1 MLYRLLKQLASSSLK
16 KVVVDNASTDDS
28 LVDAMALA
36 DFVIRNE
43 KNRLYAKAV
52 NQGIE
57 FVCKR
62 DYSKILLLNCDL
74 KVTDDFLKKLIKAKG
89 DIVGPVIGYNKFW
102 SRGGKLDIYKGIIE
116 Q

>member
-1 MLYRLLKQLASSSLK
+1 MLYRLLKQLASSSVK
-16 KVVVDNASTDDS
+16 TVVIDNASTDES
-28 LVDAMALA
+28 LDALVFA
-36 DFVIRNE
+36 DYVIRND
-43 KNRLYAKAV
+43 KNRLYAKAA

-57 FVCKR
+57 FVRKM

-74 KVTDDFLKKLIKAKG
+74 KLTDDFLNKLIKAKG
-89 DIVGPVIGYNKFW
+89 EIVGPVIGYNKFW

>member
-1 MLYRLLKQLASSSLK
+1 MLCRLLKQLEKYTLK
-16 KVVVDNASTDDS
+16 TVVVDNASTDES
-28 LVDAMALA
+28 LDALVLA
-36 DFVIRNE
+36 DYVIRNN
-43 KNRLYAKAV
+43 KNGLYAKAA

-57 FVCKR
+57 FVRKR

-74 KVTDDFLKKLIKAKG
+74 KLTDDFLKKLIKAKG
-89 DIVGPVIGYNKFW
+89 EIVGPAIGYNKLW

>member
-1 MLYRLLKQLASSSLK
+1 M
-16 KVVVDNASTDDS
+16 VF
-28 LVDAMALA
+28 A

-43 KNRLYAKAV
+43 TNRLYAKAA

-57 FVCKR
+57 YALKKKAR
-62 DYSKILLLNCDL
+62 KILLLNFDL
-74 KVTDDFLKKLIKAKG
+74 KLTDDFLKKLMKAKG
-89 DIVGPVIGYNKFW
+89 DIVGPLIGYNKFW